1 LEKEYSNQVSWR
13 KAADK
18 MTFIICKPI
27 DKSLDGRDV
36 QFIRSNMHY
45 DSMEEMVGDV
55 NFFLNPYEDEAE
67 EEGEEAVDGQR
78 SGEAEAASTK
88 KGWLTGE
95 VDIMVADRDFRSKGV
110 GRAAV
115 RAMLVYIAVNL
126 GFILEEYVGTQQNA
140 NASLKSL
147 MAKIKQGNEASI
159 ALFKGLGFQ
168 QKGEVNYFGELTM
181 VMDLADLQTQPWWS
195 AAMADYGEV
204 PYGSLVDELK
214 YTQ

>member
-1 LEKEYSNQVSWR
+1 
-13 KAADK
+13 
-18 MTFIICKPI
+18 MTFILCKPL

-36 QFIRSNMHY
+36 QFIRSNTHY
-45 DSMEEMVGDV
+45 DGMEEMVGDV
-55 NFFLNPYEDEAE
+55 NFFLHPHE
-67 EEGEEAVDGQR
+67 EEGEEDDAE
-78 SGEAEAASTK
+78 GEVEGGAEAAPAK

-95 VDIMVADRDFRSKGV
+95 VDIMVADREFRSKGV

-159 ALFKGLGFQ
+159 ALFRGLGFQ
-168 QKGEVNYFGELTM
+168 QQGEVNYFGEIKM
-181 VMDLADLQTQPWWS
+181 VMDLADLQAQSWWPT
-195 AAMADYGEV
+195 AMADYGEV

-214 YTQ
+214 YSQ